1 MPLIVQPEENQ
12 MVRTDVGI
20 LFLVDRI
27 ADERRALVEMV
38 IEGWLVSDDQV
49 AVSYTHLVLGLPL
62 SYLIDRQGKVRA
74 QFQGEVDL
82 NSIEEQLKTL
92 LNP

>member
-1 MPLIVQPEENQ
+1 M
-12 MVRTDVGI
+12 G
-20 LFLVDRI
+20 
-27 ADERRALVEMV
+27 DEKLGRLY
-38 IEGWLVSDDQV
+38 GG
-49 AVSYTHLVLGLPL
+49 VLGLPL